1 MILPKFEFSEFTAM
15 EFVHVNRRE
24 ELHGTEKVVA
34 FDLKFQRTALNE
46 LLDMLHPKLRPA
58 LYFNEA
64 GDAGQQQADGVKEI
78 LPNLIFPQLNG
89 CSFKWGTKEK
99 LQGYRVWIE
108 HGIGEPMFFEL
119 CKVVGREFEVIEGG
133 SVTLTFTVQISGE
146 QLGDHE
152 RAVLTGPMD
161 GEIKVRLLAPTL
173 EDEQRQKDAD
183 ERARK
188 KADEKNAG
196 DIFAEQHGKTDAEQ
210 DEHRDASA

>member
-1 MILPKFEFSEFTAM
+1 MSLPKFEFPAFHPM
-15 EFVHVNRRE
+15 KFLNVNSRL
-24 ELHGTEKVVA
+24 ELHGDEKVPA
-34 FDLKFQRTALNE
+34 MDLRLSVTALNE

-64 GDAGQQQADGVKEI
+64 ADSGQQQAVGVKEV
-78 LPNLIFPQLNG
+78 LPNLVFPTLNG
-89 CSFKWGTKEK
+89 CTFKWGTKEK
-99 LQGYRVWIE
+99 LHGYRVWIE
-108 HGIGEPMFFEL
+108 YGIGEPMFFEL

-173 EDEQRQKDAD
+173 EDEQRQKDA
-183 ERARK
+183 EARARQ

-196 DIFAEQHGKTDAEQ
+196 EIFAEQFNSDDDTD
-210 DEHRDASA
+210 